1 MTNSIGKF
9 IVIDG
14 TDGSGKTTQFN
25 LLLENLRNRG
35 YAVEVADFPQYN
47 TKSAGLVEEY
57 LSGKYGTADAVN
69 PKISSIFYACD
80 RYDASFKI
88 RNWLQEGK
96 IVVSNRYVS
105 ANMGHQGAK
114 IAEATK
120 RKEFF
125 DWLYDLEYNLFNIP
139 KPDLNLILH
148 VDSQIAQQLARQRQ
162 REDWV
167 GKTKD
172 IHEEN
177 LDHLLHA
184 EQTYLEI
191 AKYPNFKLIE
201 CTRNNEIMS
210 REEIQQA
217 VWQEVEKLI
226 QPPKPIETQTN
237 KDGWIEVICGCMFS
251 GKSTEAAKRV
261 AKELLAKNREVLIFT
276 PQESKREITLSESGT
291 TVNTAGKL
299 VSRNGKVFN
308 AIEFPKDQPSYILQY
323 IESQN
328 KPITTVVIEEAHFCH
343 FSLVPVCKRLAEDY
357 KLRVIVVGLDQTF
370 DDEGFGPVPALM
382 VEAEFVTKELAVCVE
397 CGSQTANKSWLDKN
411 ARQQLEGKILV
422 GDSQYIALC
431 RHCKNKFKKEYG
443 I

>member
-1 MTNSIGKF
+1 MENFAGKF

-25 LLLENLRNRG
+25 FLIETLKNRG
-35 YAVEVADFPQYN
+35 FAVEIADFPQYN

-57 LSGKYGTADAVN
+57 LSGKYGSADEVK

-88 RNWLQEGK
+88 RKWLQEGK

-114 IAEATK
+114 IADPAK

-125 DWLYDLEYNLFNIP
+125 DWLYDLEYNLFGIP
-139 KPDLNLILH
+139 QPDLNIILH
-148 VDSQIAQQLARQRQ
+148 VESKIAQQLAQQRQ

-177 LDHLLHA
+177 LNHLLHA

-201 CTRNNEIMS
+201 CTRDGQIMS
-210 REEIQQA
+210 REEIQTS
-217 VWQEVEKLI
+217 VWQEVERLI
-226 QPPKPIETQTN
+226 RPPQVESTTTTN

-251 GKSTEAAKRV
+251 GKSTEAAKRIT
-261 AKELLAKNREVLIFT
+261 KELISKNREILIFV
-276 PQESKREITLSESGT
+276 PQESSREITLSDSST
-291 TVNTAGKL
+291 SINTSGKL
-299 VSRNGKVFN
+299 VSRNGKIFS
-308 AIEFPKDQPSYILQY
+308 AIEFPKDQPSIILQH

-328 KPITTVVIEEAHFCH
+328 RPITTVVIEEAHFCH
-343 FSLVPVCKRLAEDY
+343 FSLVQVCKRLAEDY

-370 DDEGFGPVPALM
+370 DDEGFGPMPALM
-382 VEAEFVTKELAVCVE
+382 VEAEFVTKELAVCVK
-397 CGSQTANKSWLDKN
+397 CGSQTANKSWLDRN
-411 ARQQLEGKILV
+411 EREQLEGKILV

-431 RHCKNKFKKEYG
+431 RHCKNKFKKQT
-443 I
+443 